1 MRLIDADKLKQHYA
15 WWNDE
20 NKELFD
26 TIVDMQPT
34 VEPDASVKATGGLRW
49 TGKRQPKEDQYPAQ
63 MKLRYEKQL
72 RKEDEEKWQK

>member
-26 TIVDMQPT
+26 AIVNIQPT
-34 VEPDASVKATGGLRW
+34 VEPQETKHCAKHCENCGAKMELGG
-49 TGKRQPKEDQYPAQ
+49 KK
-63 MKLRYEKQL
+63 
-72 RKEDEEKWQK
+72 DES